1 MILNNADN
9 IMLGSSEVDR
19 VYCGNIL
26 VWERNSSPLPE
37 GYTQLNYIQSSGAQ
51 WLDPQ
56 MAAPELTD
64 TVQIQCGF
72 SFVSLGSNW
81 QGVVSV
87 GNPGTSINDGYSM
100 YFGADSSGF
109 LVKTSHPSGSDATS
123 ASPVLIPATAT
134 DYDADITLGANST
147 GVTVDGTSFVS
158 TIAHGIDI
166 PLLLFASRP
175 SADWGYTEF
184 SSVKMYYCRIYANG
198 VLVHNLLPCSR
209 NADSKIGMYD
219 IVAGAFRTN
228 GGSGAD
234 FTGG

>member
-1 MILNNADN
+1 MSNGFTIH
-9 IMLGSSEVDR
+9 ISEKPVTAHVNV
-19 VYCGNIL
+19 VYPPP
-26 VWERNSSPLPE
+26 EPAPPSPIPE
-37 GYTQLNYIQSSGAQ
+37 GYTALNYIQSSGEQ

-56 MAAPELTD
+56 MATPELTD
-64 TVQIQCGF
+64 TVQIECGF

-87 GNPGTSINDGYSM
+87 NNNVYASPQDGYCM

-123 ASPVLIPATAT
+123 ASPGLIPATAT

-175 SADWGYTEF
+175 SADWGYRELA
-184 SSVKMYYCRIYANG
+184 SIKMYYCRIYANG
-198 VLVHNLLPCSR
+198 VLMHNLLPCSR
-209 NADSKIGMYD
+209 DADGKIGMYD
-219 IVAGAFRTN
+219 IIAGAFRTN